1 MQTAMEFKPEYYA
14 VLEALSTG
22 AKTVKEIAELV
33 DMEPHD
39 VEAVI
44 SALMGHGLV
53 ERREKGLLFK
63 KEAYALTE
71 RGWEVLYMWREEVKG
86 RVEKAAELRRAGRVE
101 EAEEVLAPVES
112 VLPLMLTLG
121 LLDMALYAA
130 ALGQLATLDE
140 AAELG
145 GEAFDSGDFDV
156 GDDAF

>member
-1 MQTAMEFKPEYYA
+1 MEFRPEYYA

-22 AKTVKEIAELV
+22 AKTVDEIAELV

-39 VEAVI
+39 VEVVI

-71 RGWEVLYMWREEVKG
+71 RGWEVLYKWREEVKG
-86 RVEKAAELRRAGRVE
+86 RVEKAAELRREGRAE

-121 LLDMALYAA
+121 LLDTALYAA
-130 ALGQLATLDE
+130 ALGQPATLDE
-140 AAELG
+140 AAELDV
-145 GEAFDSGDFDV
+145 EAFDSGDFDV
-156 GDDAF
+156 GDEAF

>member
-1 MQTAMEFKPEYYA
+1 MEFKPEYYA
-14 VLEALSTG
+14 VLESLSTG
-22 AKTVKEIAELV
+22 AKTVEEIAELV
-33 DMEPHD
+33 DMELHD

-44 SALMGHGLV
+44 SALMGQGLV

-63 KEAYALTE
+63 KEVYALTE
-71 RGWEVLYMWREEVKG
+71 KGWEVLYKWRAEVKE

-101 EAEEVLAPVES
+101 EAEEVVAPVAS

-121 LLDMALYAA
+121 LLDTALYAA

-145 GEAFDSGDFDV
+145 GDAFDSGDFDIE
-156 GDDAF
+156 DEAF

>member
-1 MQTAMEFKPEYYA
+1 MEFKPEYYA
-14 VLEALSTG
+14 VLESLSTG
-22 AKTVKEIAELV
+22 AKTVEEIASVV

-39 VEAVI
+39 VEAVLP
-44 SALMGHGLV
+44 ALMGQGLV

-71 RGWEVLYMWREEVKG
+71 RGWEVLYKWRDEVKG
-86 RVEKAAELRRAGRVE
+86 RVEKAAELRRAGRVK

-145 GEAFDSGDFDV
+145 VETFDGGDFDV
-156 GDDAF
+156 GDGEL

>member
-1 MQTAMEFKPEYYA
+1 MEFKPEYYA
-14 VLEALSTG
+14 VLESLATG
-22 AKTVKEIAELV
+22 TKTVKEVAELV

-71 RGWEVLYMWREEVKG
+71 RGWEVLYRWREEVKG
-86 RVEKAAELRRAGRVE
+86 RVEKAAELRRAGRVK

-130 ALGQLATLDE
+130 ALGQPATLE
-140 AAELG
+140 ESAELG
-145 GEAFDSGDFDV
+145 GEVFDGGPDFDM
-156 GDDAF
+156 GDGEL

>member
-1 MQTAMEFKPEYYA
+1 MQTAMEFRPEYYA

-22 AKTVKEIAELV
+22 AKTVKEVAELV

-44 SALMGHGLV
+44 SALMGYGLV

-71 RGWEVLYMWREEVKG
+71 RGWEVLYKWRDEVKG
-86 RVEKAAELRRAGRVE
+86 RVEKAAELRRAGRME

-145 GEAFDSGDFDV
+145 GDAFYSGDFDV

>member
-1 MQTAMEFKPEYYA
+1 MQTPMELRPDNYA

-22 AKTVKEIAELV
+22 TKTIKEIAELV

-53 ERREKGLLFK
+53 ERKEKGLLFK

-145 GEAFDSGDFDV
+145 GDAFDSGDFDV